1 MIRKRIV
8 VLVMFF
14 LVLIVLFVLFNNG
27 IFNQREENTQ
37 NEVIFYANSEIMEEN
52 SIFQNVVTLT
62 WNTEDFITL
71 IYPNGEKVENVNKP
85 LTLSM
90 NGQYTIKLNK
100 ITKKFKIEEMK
111 VTDWEYN
118 QKTRT
123 IKFNNKEN
131 IVSAT
136 LAAELDDGT
145 IFEGS
150 LFDYIGKDVSEYTFP
165 EKGYFEIQIETPGVK
180 HSPIVINNE

>member
-37 NEVIFYANSEIMEEN
+37 NEVIFYANSEI
-52 SIFQNVVTLT
+52 
-62 WNTEDFITL
+62 
-71 IYPNGEKVENVNKP
+71 
-85 LTLSM
+85 
-90 NGQYTIKLNK
+90 
-100 ITKKFKIEEMK
+100 IEEMK

-165 EKGYFEIQIETPGVK
+165 EKGYFEIKIETPGVK